1 MTNEAKAQL
10 DAGDL
15 GGAIQTALNV
25 VKANP
30 TNISAR
36 IFLFELSL
44 FSGDWERAERQL
56 DTIGLQDANAMIGSL
71 TYRLCIEAE
80 RKRQKLFS
88 NGLKPE
94 FLQSPPDYIYGLFGA
109 VNRVREG
116 KLAEAREILDKVE
129 EQRPAFACKVNGT
142 DAEDFRD
149 YNDLTSCVLEAFVKD
164 SYVWIPFEEIV
175 QIEFEKPKS
184 LRDLFWLQAKIET
197 SDGSNGEMFI
207 PTLYVNSFKNDN
219 DQIRLGRMTDW
230 LDLGEDLYA
239 GEGMKTF
246 FINGESRGI
255 LELEKVEF
263 E

>member
-1 MTNEAKAQL
+1 MTNDAKAQL

-15 GGAIQTALNV
+15 SGAIQSALSY

-30 TNISAR
+30 TDVSAR

-56 DTIGLQDANAMIGSL
+56 DPIGHQDANALIGSL
-71 TYRLCIEAE
+71 MLRQCLEAE

-88 NGLKPE
+88 EGLKPE
-94 FLQSPPDYIYGLFGA
+94 FIQSPPDYIYGLFGA

-116 KLAEAREILDKVE
+116 KIAEARETLDKVE
-129 EQRPAFACKVNGT
+129 EQRPAFACKINGT

-164 SYVWIPFEEIV
+164 SYIWIPFEEIV
-175 QIEFEKPKS
+175 KVEFEKPKS

-197 SDGSNGEMFI
+197 SDGSNGEMFV

-219 DQIRLGRMTDW
+219 NQIRLGRMTDW

-239 GEGMKTF
+239 GEGMKQF

-263 E
+263 V